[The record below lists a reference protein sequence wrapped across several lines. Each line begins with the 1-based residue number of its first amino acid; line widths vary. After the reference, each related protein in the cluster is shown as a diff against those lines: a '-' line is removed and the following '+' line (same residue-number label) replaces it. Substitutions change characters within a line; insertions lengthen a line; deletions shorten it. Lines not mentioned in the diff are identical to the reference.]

1 MNEKNNKIAFVFP
14 GQGSQSVGMGKD
26 LYLNSIAAREVFEEV
41 DETLNKKLSDIIFN
55 GPQDELTKTENTQ
68 PAILATSIATWK
80 AMEEASGVIQIPQVT
95 AGHSLGEY
103 ASLAVSG
110 VLNINDTFRL
120 VFERARLMEMAC
132 EQVPGGMAALIG
144 LDEITA
150 EEICTES
157 GVELSTINTSEQII
171 IAGEKQNL
179 NHAIDIASSRGAK
192 KAILLQVGGAFHS
205 KLMGPAQEGLNKIID
220 SLEFNNPVI
229 PLIGNVTAEPLVTAD
244 EVKSELKMQLTSCV
258 QWNNS
263 IKHMIDDG
271 INSFIEIGNGKILSG
286 MIKELIEMQKLQM
299 YLILTLFWN
308 MQHPKNGQK

>member
-1 MNEKNNKIAFVFP
+1 MNNNKIAFVFP

-144 LDEITA
+144 FLIVLAPATA
-150 EEICTES
+150 PASKRAPSINDAS
-157 GVELSTINTSEQII
+157 NSTSPSAFKTAPLPALNRGEFSNTWIVFSTASVLVPPAAK
-171 IAGEKQNL
+171 IACPTVM
-179 NHAIDIASSRGAK
+179 ASAKVLRYAASISRV
-192 KAILLQVGGAFHS
+192 IFSRRIV
-205 KLMGPAQEGLNKIID
+205 PA
-220 SLEFNNPVI
+220 P
-229 PLIGNVTAEPLVTAD
+229 P
-244 EVKSELKMQLTSCV
+244 
-258 QWNNS
+258 
-263 IKHMIDDG
+263 
-271 INSFIEIGNGKILSG
+271 
-286 MIKELIEMQKLQM
+286 
-299 YLILTLFWN
+299 
-308 MQHPKNGQK
+308 

>member
-26 LYLNSIAAREVFEEV
+26 LFLNSIAAREVFEEV
-41 DETLNKKLSDIIFN
+41 DQTINKKLSDIIFN

-68 PAILATSIATWK
+68 PAILATSIATWR

-110 VLNINDTFRL
+110 VLNINDTFKL

-150 EEICTES
+150 EEICIES

-229 PLIGNVTAEPLVTAD
+229 PLIGNVTAKPLVTAE

-263 IKHMIDDG
+263 VKNMIGDG
-271 INSFIEIGNGKILSG
+271 ISSFIEIGNGKILSG
-286 MIKELIEMQKLQM
+286 MIKRINRDAKITNISDFDSVLE
-299 YLILTLFWN
+299 YAAS
-308 MQHPKNGQK
+308 

>member
-1 MNEKNNKIAFVFP
+1 MNEKNNKLAFVFP
-14 GQGSQSVGMGKD
+14 GQGAQSVGMGKD
-26 LYLNSIAAREVFEEV
+26 LFLNSIAAREVFEEV
-41 DETLNKKLSDIIFN
+41 DQTLNKKLSDIIFN

-68 PAILATSIATWK
+68 PAILATSIATWR

-110 VLNINDTFRL
+110 VLNINDTFKL

-150 EEICTES
+150 EEVCIES

-179 NHAIDIASSRGAK
+179 IHAIDIASSRGAK

-229 PLIGNVTAEPLVTAD
+229 PLIGNVTAEPLVTAE

-263 IKHMIDDG
+263 VKNMIGDG
-271 INSFIEIGNGKILSG
+271 ISSFIEIGNGKILSG
-286 MIKELIEMQKLQM
+286 MIKRINRDAKITNISDFDSVLE
-299 YLILTLFWN
+299 YAAS
-308 MQHPKNGQK
+308 

>member
-26 LYLNSIAAREVFEEV
+26 LFLNSIAAREVFEEV
-41 DETLNKKLSDIIFN
+41 DQTLNKKLSDIIFN

-68 PAILATSIATWK
+68 PAILATSIATWR

-220 SLEFNNPVI
+220 SLEFNNPLI

-286 MIKELIEMQKLQM
+286 MIKRINREAKITNVSDFDSVLE
-299 YLILTLFWN
+299 YVAS
-308 MQHPKNGQK
+308 

>member
-26 LYLNSIAAREVFEEV
+26 LFLNSIAAREVFEEV
-41 DETLNKKLSDIIFN
+41 DQTLNKKLSDIIFN

-68 PAILATSIATWK
+68 PAILATSIATWR

-110 VLNINDTFRL
+110 VLNINDTFKL

-150 EEICTES
+150 EEICIES

-179 NHAIDIASSRGAK
+179 IHAIDIASSRGAK

-229 PLIGNVTAEPLVTAD
+229 PLFGNVTAEPLVTAE

-263 IKHMIDDG
+263 VKNMIGDG
-271 INSFIEIGNGKILSG
+271 ISSFIEIGNGKILSG
-286 MIKELIEMQKLQM
+286 MIKRINRDAKITNISDFDSVLE
-299 YLILTLFWN
+299 YAAS
-308 MQHPKNGQK
+308 

>member
-26 LYLNSIAAREVFEEV
+26 LFLNSIAAREVFEEV
-41 DETLNKKLSDIIFN
+41 DQTLNKKLSDIIFN

-68 PAILATSIATWK
+68 PAILATSIATWR

-110 VLNINDTFRL
+110 VLNINDTFKL

-150 EEICTES
+150 EEVCIES

-179 NHAIDIASSRGAK
+179 IHAIDIASSRGAK

-229 PLIGNVTAEPLVTAD
+229 PLIGNVTAEPLVTAE

-263 IKHMIDDG
+263 VKNMIGDG
-271 INSFIEIGNGKILSG
+271 ISSFIEIGNGKILSG
-286 MIKELIEMQKLQM
+286 MIKRINRDAKITNISDFDSVLE
-299 YLILTLFWN
+299 YAAS
-308 MQHPKNGQK
+308 

>member
-1 MNEKNNKIAFVFP
+1 MNNNKIAFVFP

-286 MIKELIEMQKLQM
+286 MIKRINREAKITNVSDFDSVLE
-299 YLILTLFWN
+299 YVAS
-308 MQHPKNGQK
+308 

>member
-1 MNEKNNKIAFVFP
+1 MNNNNNKIAFVFP

-68 PAILATSIATWK
+68 PAILATSIATWR
-80 AMEEASGVIQIPQVT
+80 AMEEASDAIQIPQVT

-110 VLNINDTFRL
+110 VLNINDTFKL

-150 EEICTES
+150 EEICIES
-157 GVELSTINTSEQII
+157 GVELSTINTAEQII

-179 NHAIDIASSRGAK
+179 NLAIDIASSRGAK

-229 PLIGNVTAEPLVTAD
+229 PLIGNVTAEPLVTAE

-263 IKHMIDDG
+263 VKHMIGEG

-286 MIKELIEMQKLQM
+286 MIKRINREAKITNISDFDSVLE
-299 YLILTLFWN
+299 YAAS
-308 MQHPKNGQK
+308 